1 MTPTHPLRLRDFRLL
16 FAGRTLSLLG
26 DGVVPAALVI
36 AVTRATGDV
45 SALALVLGCAMV
57 PKLLLLPVGGV
68 VADRFDARRVAL
80 VTDLVRCTAQLFVGL
95 ELLGGDPS
103 LAHIAVAEAVGGT
116 ASAFAMPTQSLL
128 VAGTV
133 ADGAARQRA
142 NALMG
147 VASSATRLCGPGLA
161 AALIWAAGPGLAFA
175 LDAASFAISAALLGV
190 VRVGR
195 TPLPRASMLSDLK
208 EGWGEVRSR
217 DWYWTSLVA
226 HAMWNGAAAVLAAL
240 GPAVAI
246 HRLGGEG
253 VWFWVLEAGAVGL
266 VLGSLLAARARP
278 RRPVLVANL
287 GLATYALP
295 LALLALA
302 APAPLLI
309 AAYGLALTA
318 LGYLNPVWETVVQ
331 QQVPPRVL
339 ARVTSYDWLLSL
351 AAMPAGYA
359 LAPLAAGAWGSSVPL
374 AVSAALVA
382 AACLATA
389 AVPGVRSIGADRPKA
404 VAPLPAGR
412 PAEG

>member
-1 MTPTHPLRLRDFRLL
+1 
-16 FAGRTLSLLG
+16 
-26 DGVVPAALVI
+26 
-36 AVTRATGDV
+36 
-45 SALALVLGCAMV
+45 VL
-57 PKLLLLPVGGV
+57 
-68 VADRFDARRVAL
+68 D
-80 VTDLVRCTAQLFVGL
+80 
-95 ELLGGDPS
+95 
-103 LAHIAVAEAVGGT
+103 
-116 ASAFAMPTQSLL
+116 
-128 VAGTV
+128 
-133 ADGAARQRA
+133 
-142 NALMG
+142 
-147 VASSATRLCGPGLA
+147 ASS
-161 AALIWAAGPGLAFA
+161 FA
-175 LDAASFAISAALLGV
+175 LSAALLAV

-226 HAMWNGAAAVLAAL
+226 HAVWNGAAAVLAAL

-359 LAPLAAGAWGSSVPL
+359 LAPLAAGAWGSSAPL

-389 AVPGVRSIGADRPKA
+389 AVPGVRTIGAARAKA
-404 VAPLPAGR
+404 VAPLPAGN
-412 PAEG
+412 PAKG